1 MAHIWF
7 HNPLLDH
14 DLQTGPG
21 NTDEPKGRAR
31 WVMGIKEGTCWEE
44 HWVLYVSDESL
55 NSILKPILHV
65 CELKFK
71 LKKKGGDSF
80 SISSG
85 KIWRRRIMSH
95 GVKFPVARALSCLC
109 LNQRYNRKQL
119 PSDTGHSPC
128 HKEPTYC
135 VLPERRPKGLCHH
148 GNGHWLEYSPVKS
161 P

>member
-1 MAHIWF
+1 MLVLAHIWF

-71 LKKKGGDSF
+71 LKKK
-80 SISSG
+80 
-85 KIWRRRIMSH
+85 RRGFFLNFQWKDMEKTHYVSWCQVP
-95 GVKFPVARALSCLC
+95 GCQGTFLPV
-109 LNQRYNRKQL
+109 
-119 PSDTGHSPC
+119 P
-128 HKEPTYC
+128 EPT
-135 VLPERRPKGLCHH
+135 LQQKTA
-148 GNGHWLEYSPVKS
+148 SQ
-161 P
+161 